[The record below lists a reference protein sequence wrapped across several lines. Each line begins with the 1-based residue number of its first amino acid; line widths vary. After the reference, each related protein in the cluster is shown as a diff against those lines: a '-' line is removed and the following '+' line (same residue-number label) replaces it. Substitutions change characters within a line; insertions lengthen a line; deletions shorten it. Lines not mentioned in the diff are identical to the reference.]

1 MPFERLP
8 EFGPTVITMPTNRY
22 ETELEKLAATYAA
35 AMREDVEHLKLAI
48 SGASESSVIGVGS
61 GGSFTVASLLC
72 NLHETYTGRVSR
84 PSTPLEIIC
93 NPTLASSSPVFM
105 ISAEGKNPDITEAL
119 ERARHHSARPVH
131 VVTNRADSPLME
143 AASQLSDV
151 STHVFELR
159 EKDGYLATNS
169 LLLDAVL
176 VARAYGELD
185 GAADGIPASMGN
197 LRIGTQS
204 VQHWVESA
212 ATFVEAATRRGAVV
226 ITYSPLLRPI
236 AADLESKLSEGA
248 LLHCQLADLRSFAH
262 GRHLWLAER
271 PADIVILALIEPSLS
286 ELWSKMSAL
295 FPREVPTLTMSLAG
309 ATPSDLIAGLVGA
322 MHLVGA
328 IAGKLGKDPGR
339 PDVPQ
344 FGRDI
349 YYIDLPKVIPSPVAR
364 LPTEEQSK
372 YDVLGARWPS
382 PRKRSDLTRAKDAFV
397 DAITQQQFRA
407 VVFDYDGTLS
417 ASQRRTGPPSEPVL
431 NHLRRLVA
439 AGVVVG
445 IASGR
450 GDSIQEQLAEVL
462 PEPTLSRLFLGLY
475 NGGWIGSAMSPP
487 ETPKGTVEFLSHVT
501 RIARKLQS
509 LGVPIE
515 RIKTT
520 HPYQVSIRFRDGLP
534 TDQMWFVVADA
545 LRQAGLTTGTLFRSK
560 HSVDVLA
567 PGIGKSGLIAHIIQ
581 HEKVDPYQVLT
592 MGDQGAWPGN
602 DVSLLEHRFSLSVDM
617 PSRRLDRGWK
627 LAPGHK
633 RDVDAT
639 LWYLD
644 RFHLDGSD
652 GFRFSLSDEPLS
664 DD

>member
-1 MPFERLP
+1 
-8 EFGPTVITMPTNRY
+8 MPTSRY
-22 ETELEKLAATYAA
+22 QTELDQLAATYAA
-35 AMREDVEHLKLAI
+35 AMAADVTPLKEAI
-48 SGASESSVIGVGS
+48 AGASESSIIGVGS

-93 NPTLASSSPVFM
+93 NPTLASSSPVFL

-119 ERARHHSARPVH
+119 ERARHHSARQVH
-131 VVTNRADSPLME
+131 VLTNRTASPLMD
-143 AASQLSDV
+143 AVSQLFDV
-151 STHVFELR
+151 SPHTFELQ

-176 VARAYGELD
+176 VARAYSELD
-185 GAADGIPASMGN
+185 GSADALPASLDE
-197 LRIGTQS
+197 LRLGSQTISEWIQ
-204 VQHWVESA
+204 SA
-212 ATFVEAATRRGAVV
+212 AHFVEALTQRGAVV
-226 ITYSPLLRPI
+226 VTYSPLLHPI

-271 PADIVILALIEPSLS
+271 PGDIAILALIEPSLGGLWTKMS
-286 ELWSKMSAL
+286 EL
-295 FPREVPTLTMSLAG
+295 FPKDVPMYAMPLQG
-309 ATPSDLIAGLVGA
+309 ASPRDLIAGLVGQ
-322 MHLVGA
+322 MHLVQA
-328 IAGKLGKDPGR
+328 IAEKLGKDPGR

-349 YYIDLPKVIPSPVAR
+349 YYIDLPEVIPPPGERVWAA
-364 LPTEEQSK
+364 EQSK
-372 YDVLGARWPS
+372 YDALGARWPS
-382 PRKRSDLTRAKDAFV
+382 QRRLSGMARARNAFV
-397 DAITQQQFRA
+397 DSLEQQDFRA
-407 VVFDYDGTLS
+407 VVFDYDGTLT
-417 ASQRRTGPPSEPVL
+417 ASQRKTAPPSAPVVD
-431 NHLRRLVA
+431 HLKRLVEE
-439 AGVVVG
+439 GVLVG

-450 GDSIQEQLAEVL
+450 GDSIQEELAKVL
-462 PEPTLSRLFLGLY
+462 SAQILEKLYLGLY
-475 NGGWIGSAMSPP
+475 NGGWIGTAATAMSIPS
-487 ETPKGTVEFLSHVT
+487 GTVEFLSHVT
-501 RIARKLQS
+501 RIARKLKS

-515 RIKTT
+515 RIKPT

-560 HSVDVLA
+560 HSVDVLT
-567 PGIGKSGLIAHIIQ
+567 PGVSKSGLIAHMIQ
-581 HEKVDPYQVLT
+581 QEKIDPHQILT

-639 LWYLD
+639 IWYLD
-644 RFHLDGSD
+644 RFRTDDKGW
-652 GFRFSLSDEPLS
+652 FKVRLSHEQAIDE
-664 DD
+664 

>member
-1 MPFERLP
+1 MS
-8 EFGPTVITMPTNRY
+8 ISRY
-22 ETELEKLAATYAA
+22 QTELDQLSATYSA
-35 AMREDVEHLKLAI
+35 AMEADVSRLKGAI
-48 SGASESSVIGVGS
+48 AGASESSIIGVGS

-93 NPTLASSSPVFM
+93 NPTLASSSPVFL

-119 ERARHHSARPVH
+119 ARARHHSARQIH
-131 VVTNRADSPLME
+131 VLTNRDASPLME
-143 AASQLSDV
+143 GVSQLFDV
-151 STHVFELR
+151 SAHTFELQ

-176 VARAYGELD
+176 VARAYSELD
-185 GAADGIPASMGN
+185 GSADALPATMDE
-197 LRIGTQS
+197 LRLGSQTISQ
-204 VQHWVESA
+204 WIKSA
-212 ATFVEAATRRGAVV
+212 ASFVEAATQRGAVV
-226 ITYSPLLRPI
+226 VTYSPLLHPI

-271 PADIVILALIEPSLS
+271 PGDIVILALIEPSLGG
-286 ELWSKMSAL
+286 LWNKMSAL
-295 FPREVPTLTMSLAG
+295 FPTEVPMYAMPLLG
-309 ATPSDLIAGLVGA
+309 ASPRDLIAGLIGQ
-322 MHLVGA
+322 MHLVQA
-328 IAGKLGKDPGR
+328 IAGKVGKDPGR
-339 PDVPQ
+339 PEVPQ

-349 YYIDLPKVIPSPVAR
+349 YYIDLPEVIPPPRERVSAA
-364 LPTEEQSK
+364 EQSK
-372 YDVLGARWPS
+372 YDALGARWPS
-382 PRKRSDLTRAKDAFV
+382 QRRRSGMARARDAFI
-397 DAITQQQFRA
+397 DSLAQQDFRA
-407 VVFDYDGTLS
+407 VVFDYDGTLT
-417 ASQRRTGPPSEPVL
+417 ASQRKTAPPSAPVID
-431 NHLRRLVA
+431 HIKRLVE
-439 AGVVVG
+439 AGVLVG

-450 GDSIQEQLAEVL
+450 GDSIQEELAKVL
-462 PEPTLSRLFLGLY
+462 STQIQEKLYLGLY
-475 NGGWIGSAMSPP
+475 NGGWIGTAATAMSVP
-487 ETPKGTVEFLSHVT
+487 TGTVEFLSHVT
-501 RIARKLQS
+501 RIARKLKS

-515 RIKTT
+515 RIKPT

-567 PGIGKSGLIAHIIQ
+567 PGVSKSGLIAHIIQ
-581 HEKVDPYQVLT
+581 QEKIDPHQILT

-639 LWYLD
+639 IWYLD
-644 RFHLDGSD
+644 RFQTDDMG
-652 GFRFSLSDEPLS
+652 RFKVGLSHELAIDE
-664 DD
+664 